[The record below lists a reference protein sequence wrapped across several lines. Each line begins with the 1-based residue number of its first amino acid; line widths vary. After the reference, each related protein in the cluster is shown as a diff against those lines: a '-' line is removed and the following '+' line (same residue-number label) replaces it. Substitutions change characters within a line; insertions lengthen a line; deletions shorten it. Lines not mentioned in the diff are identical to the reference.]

1 MVIDVIDVELFDL
14 KLSDLIFWP
23 VKKKFA
29 VDIKLPKESLFVGF
43 FYQQIF
49 FLIVEQGYKCIRSN
63 ELINKVFL
71 FFFVM
76 ETIATKLAH
85 VICFPL

>member
-1 MVIDVIDVELFDL
+1 MVINFIDVELFDL

-29 VDIKLPKESLFVGF
+29 VDIKLPKESSFVGFF

-49 FLIVEQGYKCIRSN
+49 F
-63 ELINKVFL
+63 F
-71 FFFVM
+71 
-76 ETIATKLAH
+76 
-85 VICFPL
+85 

>member
-43 FYQQIF
+43 FLSANIF
-49 FLIVEQGYKCIRSN
+49 FNSGTRVQMY
-63 ELINKVFL
+63 
-71 FFFVM
+71 
-76 ETIATKLAH
+76 
-85 VICFPL
+85 